1 MTATPSMANCS
12 DMEYGDCTNYTEVN
26 MNTTEMT
33 RPFIPAAINWPRI
46 TILSCVMIFGIL
58 ANGSLIFIVL
68 KNSFLR
74 KTQNILFVNLMVGD
88 LVCLLINV
96 PFVIEYELMQGN
108 TNVRGDFMCKF
119 TTASLIM
126 SACVVVYSL
135 VALSIERYQKIAD
148 PFNRCGETCCSGS
161 FRRCSIHSNGLIIA
175 AIWICSFIVA
185 APVIVLAEYKINGC
199 KWIAHHTDTAKI
211 YKVFRAVTTFI
222 IPFIMIVT
230 VHIIIACTL
239 LKSIRDPVVRNSE
252 LNRSLNGSGRQ
263 NRRRS
268 PRIRSRVKI
277 AVVVTV
283 LSAMFFVAQL
293 PGTIV
298 NILFEFKS
306 SLIHSPSFVAFYRWA
321 RIPFYVLCCFN
332 PIMMYI
338 LSSRFRKQL
347 ILDCCFPCRSPFFR
361 RISMRLSQRTTSEQL
376 QLEPK

>member
-1 MTATPSMANCS
+1 MTATPAMANCS

-26 MNTTEMT
+26 MSTTEMPQ
-33 RPFIPAAINWPRI
+33 PFIPVINWSRI
-46 TILSCVMIFGIL
+46 TILFCVMIFGIL

-119 TTASLIM
+119 MNASLIM

-148 PFNRCGETCCSGS
+148 PFNRCGETCCSGA

-175 AIWICSFIVA
+175 TIWICSFIVA
-185 APVIVLAEYKINGC
+185 APVIVLAEDEYGC

-211 YKVFRAVTTFI
+211 YKVFRALATFV

-239 LKSIRDPVVRNSE
+239 LRSIRDPVVRNSE

-263 NRRRS
+263 NRRPS

-277 AVVVTV
+277 AVLVTV
-283 LSAMFFVAQL
+283 LSVMFFVAQL
-293 PGTIV
+293 PGTIA
-298 NILFEFKS
+298 NILFEFKT
-306 SLIHSPSFVAFYRWA
+306 SLIHSQSFFAFYSWA

-332 PIMMYI
+332 PMMMYI

-347 ILDCCFPCRSPFFR
+347 MLDCCFPCRSPFFR
-361 RISMRLSQRTTSEQL
+361 RMSMRLSQRTTEQL
-376 QLEPK
+376 QLEPQ